1 MRCVTVGKGRHG
13 HSLSIHVESHENVS
27 EPRTFPYKDI
37 NSSHSLFWANFYS
50 FSNITVVDLIYTV
63 LCPSVSNTW
72 HLVNPNVVF
81 VPGGEGTA
89 AQRSACGWF
98 PCMSCSARPT
108 SYADQCSL
116 LEMIFLSLLCMIEYC
131 SIGAWMSHI
140 FLHDPNTSWS
150 CGQLRF

>member
-1 MRCVTVGKGRHG
+1 MGKAVTGIVFQSMWSHMRM
-13 HSLSIHVESHENVS
+13 SLSLEHFHTKILTALTVCSG
-27 EPRTFPYKDI
+27 RTFTPSVI
-37 NSSHSLFWANFYS
+37 
-50 FSNITVVDLIYTV
+50 DLIYTV